1 MGKQLPVL
9 RLLAAV
15 FFLASASFA
24 ALAAEDPSAAPPQK
38 APAVEEPVAT
48 ITDAPMEIISSARL
62 PQEPVA
68 PSRIPAAVQVV
79 DSADL
84 ARTGAGLPQS
94 IAAKIP
100 GASLSDEQ
108 GNSYQPDL
116 SLRGFQVSPVVG
128 LPQGVSVFLDGVRVN
143 EPTADEINF
152 DLLPMEDLE
161 RVEIVPGPSVVFGRN
176 TLAGAI
182 NLVTERGKEG
192 FSAAAEAAA
201 GSAGYQKY
209 RLRLSGRTGPVDFYA
224 SGTETSEDGWR
235 DATQSRLSRIF
246 SKLGYRAGQTDLT
259 LSYQHAST
267 RIAQAGSLPAS
278 LLALGRSANYT
289 PGDFFAPLLDVVT
302 LNARRRLSDT
312 VTLSANG
319 FGRWLSVEQFNVNF
333 LTDDSRLFSRTATQ
347 GATLELE
354 RTGPVLGRPNL
365 LSAGIEG
372 SLGEV
377 NVDVFDERN
386 VRSAPCESASDCAQ
400 RQLDTRVHDRQDTL
414 AAYLQDNFELGR
426 GLLREDDQLFLT
438 LAARWDLIRHSIDD
452 RSPPAPGRA
461 SASGDDVF
469 QRIDPLA
476 GLSYDFSPGHSLY
489 ASYSEGFRAPALL
502 ELTCAGPA
510 AICPGLQA
518 GAAPDP
524 PLKPVRVRS
533 VEMGLRTR
541 PFAGTTAQLSA
552 YRTEVYDDIFSVS
565 PSGTTGIFFQNIGR
579 TRRQGLEAS
588 VRSRLSSVLEISAS
602 YSFTRATFEEDV
614 LSSTPRTTSDC
625 TSFACNDRVR
635 KGSEF
640 PLVPRHRARA
650 GLELRP
656 LPWLVASISGT
667 YVGAQRLRG
676 DEENA
681 APLMPSYFSLDGGL
695 KATAGRLSGTLTI
708 FNLLGSDYSTFG
720 TYATNAK
727 AAGAPVE
734 PFLTPGRPFQLFA
747 GLGYGF

>member
-1 MGKQLPVL
+1 MGMQSPFSCRAALC
-9 RLLAAV
+9 LLS
-15 FFLASASFA
+15 LATFA
-24 ALAAEDPSAAPPQK
+24 APAAEETQTK
-38 APAVEEPVAT
+38 PAVEEPVAT
-48 ITDAPMEIISSARL
+48 ITDAPVEIVSTARL
-62 PQEPVA
+62 PQAPLP

-79 DSADL
+79 ESADL
-84 ARTGAGLPQS
+84 SRAGAGFPQA

-116 SLRGFQVSPVVG
+116 SLRGFQTGPVVG

-143 EPTADEINF
+143 EPTAEEINF

-161 RVEIVPGPSVVFGRN
+161 RVEIIPGPSVVFGRN

-182 NLVTERGKEG
+182 NLLTERGKEG
-192 FSAAAEAAA
+192 FSAAAETAA

-224 SGTETSEDGWR
+224 SGTETLEDGWR
-235 DATQSRLSRIF
+235 NETQSRLSRIF
-246 SKLGYRAGQTDLT
+246 SKLGYRAGGTDLT

-267 RIAQAGSLPAS
+267 RIEQAGSLPVS
-278 LLALGRSANYT
+278 LLALDRAANYT
-289 PGDFFAPLLDVVT
+289 PGDFFSPLLDVVT
-302 LNARRRLSDT
+302 LNARRPLSDT
-312 VTLSANG
+312 LTLSANA

-365 LSAGIEG
+365 MTAGIEG
-372 SLGEV
+372 SHGVV

-386 VRSAPCESASDCAQ
+386 ARSTPCAGGADCAQ
-400 RQLDTRVHDRQDTL
+400 RQLDTSVHDRQDTL
-414 AAYLQDNFELGR
+414 AAYVQDNLELGHQ
-426 GLLREDDQLFLT
+426 LFREEDQLFLT
-438 LAARWDLIRHSIDD
+438 LAARWDLVRHRIDD
-452 RSPPAPGRA
+452 RSPPADGRA

-469 QRIDPLA
+469 HRIDPLA
-476 GLSYDFSPGHSLY
+476 GLSYNFSPDHSVY
-489 ASYSEGFRAPALL
+489 GSYSEGFRAPALL

-533 VEMGLRTR
+533 FEIGLRSH
-541 PFAGTTAQLSA
+541 PFAGTNAQLSV

-565 PSGTTGIFFQNIGR
+565 PAGTTGIFFQNVGR

-588 VRSRLSSVLEISAS
+588 VRTRLSSLFEVTAS
-602 YSFTRATFEEDV
+602 YSFARATFEEDV
-614 LSSTPRTTSDC
+614 VLNTPRATSDC
-625 TSFACNDRVR
+625 TSFACNERVHG
-635 KGSEF
+635 GSDF
-640 PLVPRHRARA
+640 PLAPRHRARA
-650 GLELRP
+650 GVEVRP
-656 LPWLVASISGT
+656 LSWLVVSVTGS

-676 DEENA
+676 DEENV
-681 APLMPSYFSLDGGL
+681 APLLPSYFSFEGGV
-695 KATAGRLSGTLTI
+695 KATAGRLWGSLNV
-708 FNLLGSDYSTFG
+708 FNLLGSRYSTFG

-727 AAGAPVE
+727 TPGNPVE
-734 PFLTPGRPFQLFA
+734 PFLTPGRPFQLFV
-747 GLGYGF
+747 GLGYGL